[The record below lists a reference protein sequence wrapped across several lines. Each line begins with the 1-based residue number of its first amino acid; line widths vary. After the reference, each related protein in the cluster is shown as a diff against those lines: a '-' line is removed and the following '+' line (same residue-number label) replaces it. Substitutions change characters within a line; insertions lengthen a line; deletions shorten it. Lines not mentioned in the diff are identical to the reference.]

1 MFSSAVGHSLSAR
14 LNHLS
19 LGRTLDEEDEEVED
33 GEERVL
39 KLRDEAESAL
49 DSIIMWRLF
58 AKNSVIICSV
68 FAASD
73 RKSVV

>member
-1 MFSSAVGHSLSAR
+1 

-19 LGRTLDEEDEEVED
+19 LGRTLDDDDEEVED

-49 DSIIMWRLF
+49 DSII
-58 AKNSVIICSV
+58 I
-68 FAASD
+68 
-73 RKSVV
+73 